1 MLQANEILNYGSNF
15 NLHADDR
22 HPAFKK
28 IITRNPRMGQI
39 FKIIGKVAVSNG
51 TVLVTGESGT
61 GKELI
66 AQAIHE
72 ISGVPGAFVPV
83 NCGAIPENLLE
94 SELFGYEKGAF
105 TGAANSKL
113 GRFVLADNGTIF
125 LDEIGDMPLQLQV
138 KLLRFLQEK
147 TVEPVGGVKSK
158 TVSVRIIA
166 ATNKDLKELV
176 KIGKFRED
184 LYYRLNVVPIDL
196 PNLKERQDDIEVLVQ
211 YFSEKFAKEY
221 SRRPLVFSPD
231 ALWVMRYYS
240 WPGNIR
246 ELGSLIENLSI
257 LTDSDAVY
265 ANDLPEHINSTT
277 PRSLSSQIECVMTK
291 LPDNGVDFN
300 DLVDSFENN
309 LIIQALERTS
319 WNKKA
324 AAKLLNLNRTTLVE
338 KIKKKGLEVKKDPED
353 ELLN

>member
-1 MLQANEILNYGSNF
+1 
-15 NLHADDR
+15 
-22 HPAFKK
+22 
-28 IITRNPRMGQI
+28 
-39 FKIIGKVAVSNG
+39 
-51 TVLVTGESGT
+51 
-61 GKELI
+61 
-66 AQAIHE
+66 
-72 ISGVPGAFVPV
+72 
-83 NCGAIPENLLE
+83 
-94 SELFGYEKGAF
+94 
-105 TGAANSKL
+105 
-113 GRFVLADNGTIF
+113 
-125 LDEIGDMPLQLQV
+125 
-138 KLLRFLQEK
+138 
-147 TVEPVGGVKSK
+147 
-158 TVSVRIIA
+158 
-166 ATNKDLKELV
+166 
-176 KIGKFRED
+176 
-184 LYYRLNVVPIDL
+184 VPIEL

-221 SRRPLVFSPD
+221 ARRPLVFSPD
-231 ALWVMRYYS
+231 ALWAMRYYN

-265 ANDLPEHINSTT
+265 ANDLPEYINNAT

-309 LIIQALERTS
+309 LIMQALERTG